1 MLGLLIMEGRYPRIL
16 AYPAANAA
24 QQPQCPKHAAAQAEP
39 IEGEQR
45 ANLPQNVPG
54 LFGIIPNI
62 PPKPQIYHHAGGKF
76 RRSDEGCCQRR
87 LEHNAPVRKAAR
99 NHTQCAQAKARP
111 ARPLSSGCGRARQ
124 SPARCSL
131 RHPQKIVQLF
141 ASCIFHPPFSATR
154 GARLPPCVH
163 SNLCCYL
170 ACARLRKICAHIE
183 KSRRV
188 GYNKP

>member
-1 MLGLLIMEGRYPRIL
+1 MPREGRQQQGGPFSTKTAGRPW
-16 AYPAANAA
+16 APAAFAMWEKPSGVHLPGQHA
-24 QQPQCPKHAAAQAEP
+24 PRKPQCPKHAAAQAEP

-76 RRSDEGCCQRR
+76 RRSDEGSAQRR
-87 LEHNAPVRKAAR
+87 LEHDASVRKS
-99 NHTQCAQAKARP
+99 CAQSHTVRTGKGRP

-154 GARLPPCVH
+154 GAAAPVCMRTSAVT
-163 SNLCCYL
+163 
-170 ACARLRKICAHIE
+170 
-183 KSRRV
+183 
-188 GYNKP
+188 